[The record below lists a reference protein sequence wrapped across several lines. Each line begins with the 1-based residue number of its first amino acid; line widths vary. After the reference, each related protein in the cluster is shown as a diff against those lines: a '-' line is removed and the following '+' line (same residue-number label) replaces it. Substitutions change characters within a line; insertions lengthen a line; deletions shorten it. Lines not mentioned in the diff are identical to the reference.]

1 MFELRVLNG
10 LHQGAALPL
19 IGEQWLIGSDAE
31 QDLALFDLGI
41 AALHCRLNR
50 SDDGWTLL
58 AEEGPVCD
66 EEGHQHSLTELTPNI
81 PFVLGTVWL
90 CLAPAQEDW
99 TAAPAKPAMENLLN
113 DDPAPSSP
121 PTSPPLEKIISRSR
135 GLNRTSGV
143 IVGLLVG
150 IVGSAWG
157 LSHST
162 SPGTDNPAT
171 AVTTS
176 SQSAASSK
184 IKLATA
190 EDTRRLLNT
199 LLSERMLSGVTV
211 QSTADG
217 LSLTGS
223 VKDESLEV
231 YQRML
236 QRFKEQYA
244 APVAVIDNVSNA
256 QTGLPFAIVQIISGP
271 MAHLVTNDGHRLYIG
286 DELDGLKLTKIDEQ
300 HIEFEGDHHYEVRW

>member
-19 IGEQWLIGSDAE
+19 IGQQWLIGSDAE
-31 QDLALFDLGI
+31 QDLALFDVGI

-50 SDDGWTLL
+50 SDDGWQLL
-58 AEEGPVCD
+58 AEEGQVRD
-66 EEGHQHSLTELTPNI
+66 EEGHSHSVTQLQPNI

-90 CLAPAQEDW
+90 CLAPAQADW
-99 TAAPAKPAMENLLN
+99 SAAP
-113 DDPAPSSP
+113 PAPPTVENVGEKPSASSAQ
-121 PTSPPLEKIISRSR
+121 TSPPLEKITSRSR

-143 IVGLLVG
+143 IVGVLVG

-157 LSHST
+157 LSHSSAPVLET
-162 SPGTDNPAT
+162 PAATVVSSTPAT
-171 AVTTS
+171 GH
-176 SQSAASSK
+176 SK
-184 IKLATA
+184 IKLATV
-190 EDTRRLLNT
+190 EDTRRTLNT
-199 LLSERMLSGVTV
+199 LLGERMLSGVTV
-211 QSTADG
+211 QTTADG
-217 LSLTGS
+217 ISLTGA

-236 QRFKEQYA
+236 QRFKEQYD

-256 QTGLPFAIVQIISGP
+256 QAGLPFVIVQIMSGP

-286 DELDGLKLTKIDEQ
+286 DELDGLKLTRIDEQ

>member
-19 IGEQWLIGSDAE
+19 IGQQWLIGSDAE
-31 QDLALFDLGI
+31 QDLALFDVGI

-50 SDDGWTLL
+50 SDEGWTLL
-58 AEEGPVCD
+58 AEQGLVRD
-66 EEGHQHSLTELTPNI
+66 EEGHSHSVTALTPNA

-90 CLAPAQEDW
+90 CLAPAQDDW
-99 TAAPAKPAMENLLN
+99 AAVPAQPTVESSPD
-113 DDPAPSSP
+113 DDPAPSAQP
-121 PTSPPLEKIISRSR
+121 SPPLEKVISRSR

-162 SPGTDNPAT
+162 APASET
-171 AVTTS
+171 AP
-176 SQSAASSK
+176 AASVASSHAAASPSR
-184 IKLATA
+184 IKLATV
-190 EDTRRLLNT
+190 EDARRTLNT
-199 LLSERMLSGVTV
+199 LLGERMLSGVTV
-211 QSTADG
+211 QTTAEG
-217 LSLTGS
+217 LALTGG

-236 QRFKEQYA
+236 QRFKDQYDS
-244 APVAVIDNVSNA
+244 PVPILDKVSNA
-256 QTGLPFAIVQIISGP
+256 QAGLPFVIVQIMSGP

-286 DELDGLKLTKIDEQ
+286 DELDGMKLTKIDEQ